1 MKLDAVIGRGYRKNF
16 YDLYVITQQ
25 IPIADLLTAG
35 ERKYPQVRDFHLMAL
50 EGLLQ
55 FEHADRN
62 IQPEMLID
70 LEWEKVRAFF
80 VDQGKI
86 LGKIWLS

>member
-1 MKLDAVIGRGYRKNF
+1 LTEGK
-16 YDLYVITQQ
+16 VITQQ